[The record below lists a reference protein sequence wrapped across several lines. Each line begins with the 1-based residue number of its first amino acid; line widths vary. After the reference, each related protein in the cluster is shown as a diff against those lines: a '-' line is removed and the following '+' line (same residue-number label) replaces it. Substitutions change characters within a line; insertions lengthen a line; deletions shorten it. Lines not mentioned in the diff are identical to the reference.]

1 MLTIAEALV
10 RSAETHPENYQVYLD
25 DVGNETRYS
34 FVDIERETKHL
45 AAGLQAQG
53 LRKGDRVGLVLI
65 DPQDFILTFYACLRT
80 GIIAVPLYPPMSMA
94 DLDSYIEKLTRICTD
109 ADCKMLI
116 ASTRIHKVLWQVV
129 SRVPGM
135 KTLLDTE
142 ALGKHTSTFDAPEIN
157 PEEIA
162 FLQYTSGSTSD
173 PKGVMVTHANLY
185 HNLYALT
192 RKETLDLGPTDTAVS
207 WLPQY
212 HDMGLIG
219 FVIAPMLI
227 GMNAVFIPTMSFLK
241 RPNRWLDAIHT
252 YRGTATF
259 CPPFALGLAAR
270 RARPAQLE
278 KWDLSCLR
286 FVGVGAEPIQP
297 EGARQ
302 FAELFSEH
310 CNLAKNAVLPAYG
323 MAEATLGM
331 SIKRVN
337 DTMRTIHIDHDL
349 FQAEKIVKIVEP
361 SEESSE
367 QVACGAVLP
376 EHELSAF
383 DEDGN
388 QLPEGV
394 EGELWFRGPSVAQGY
409 WNNEEGTRE
418 AFRSDGWLRT
428 GDLGFVL
435 DKEVYVSGRVKDL
448 IIINGRNIHPQSLEW
463 PLYNLEGVRPGNVV
477 AFSCR
482 GRTTEEIILCIETR
496 ADAPEDLEQSVRNT
510 IVRSFGV
517 PVEKVVLL
525 QAGQLPKTS
534 SGKLQRRKTRAM
546 YLSGELERNASR
558 TMGSAATKTTV
569 VKHVARSLIAR
580 VKNIAARA

>member
-10 RSAETHPENYQVYLD
+10 RSAELHPQNFQVYLD
-25 DVGNETRYS
+25 DAGNETRYS

-65 DPQDFILTFYACLRT
+65 DPKDFILTFYACLRA
-80 GIIAVPLYPPMSMA
+80 GIVAVPLYPPMSMA
-94 DLDSYIEKLTRICTD
+94 DLDAYIEKLTRICTD
-109 ADCKMLI
+109 ADCRMLI

-129 SRVPGM
+129 SRVPSM
-135 KTLLDTE
+135 KTLLDVE
-142 ALGKHTSTFDAPEIN
+142 ALGKHNATFDAPTIV
-157 PEEIA
+157 PEELA

-192 RKETLDLGPTDTAVS
+192 RKETLDLGPTDTTVS

-219 FVIAPMLI
+219 FVIAPMLVC
-227 GMNAVFIPTMSFLK
+227 MNAVFIPTISFLK
-241 RPNRWLDAIHT
+241 RPNRWMDAIHT

-310 CNLAKNAVLPAYG
+310 CGLIEHAVLPAYG

-337 DTMRTIHIDHDL
+337 DTMRTIHIDHEL
-349 FQAEKIVKIVEP
+349 FQEEKIVKIVEA
-361 SEESSE
+361 SEDSAEH
-367 QVACGAVLP
+367 VACGAVLP
-376 EHELSAF
+376 EHELAAF

-435 DKEVYVSGRVKDL
+435 DEQIYVSGRVKDL
-448 IIINGRNIHPQSLEW
+448 IIVNGRNIHPQSLEW

-482 GRTTEEIILCIETR
+482 GKTTEEIILCIETR
-496 ADAPEDLEQSVRNT
+496 PDAPEDLEQNVRNT

-546 YLSGELERNASR
+546 YLTGELERNASR
-558 TMGSAATKTTV
+558 TMGSAGTKTTV
-569 VKHVARSLIAR
+569 AKHVARSFIAR

>member
-1 MLTIAEALV
+1 MLTIADALV
-10 RSAETHPENYQVYLD
+10 RSAKEHPENYQVYLD
-25 DVGNETRYS
+25 DVGNPTRYT
-34 FVDIERETKHL
+34 FVDIERETAHL

-53 LRKGDRVGLVLI
+53 LSKGDRVGLVLI
-65 DPQDFILTFYACLRT
+65 DPKDFILTFYACLRI
-80 GIIAVPLYPPMSMA
+80 GVVAVPLYPPMSMA
-94 DLDSYIEKLTRICTD
+94 DLDAYIEKLTRICTD

-129 SRVPGM
+129 SRVPSM
-135 KTLLDTE
+135 KTLIDVE
-142 ALGKHTSTFDAPEIN
+142 ALGKHKQTLDAPHIA
-157 PEEIA
+157 PEELA

-185 HNLYALT
+185 HNIYGLT
-192 RKETLDLGPTDTAVS
+192 RKETLDLGPSDTTVS

-227 GMNAVFIPTMSFLK
+227 CMNAVFIPTISFLK
-241 RPNRWLDAIHT
+241 RPNRWMDAVHT

-270 RARPAQLE
+270 RARPKQLE

-297 EGARQ
+297 DGARQ
-302 FAELFSEH
+302 FTELFSEH
-310 CNLAKNAVLPAYG
+310 CGLAKNAVLPAYG

-331 SIKRVN
+331 SIKPVTE
-337 DTMRTIHIDHDL
+337 TMRTIHIDHEL
-349 FQAEKIVKIVEP
+349 FQNEKIVKIVEP
-361 SEESSE
+361 SDDSAEHVS
-367 QVACGAVLP
+367 CGPVLP
-376 EHELSAF
+376 EHELAAF

-388 QLPEGV
+388 QLPEGA
-394 EGELWFRGPSVAQGY
+394 EGELWFRGPSVANGY
-409 WNNEEGTRE
+409 WNNEKGTRE
-418 AFRSDGWLRT
+418 AFREDGWLRT
-428 GDLGFVL
+428 GDLGFIY
-435 DKEVYVSGRVKDL
+435 DNEIYVSGRVKDL
-448 IIINGRNIHPQSLEW
+448 IIVNGRNIHPQSLEW
-463 PLYNLEGVRPGNVV
+463 PLYALEGVRPGNVV

-482 GRTTEEIILCIETR
+482 GKTTEEIILCIETR
-496 ADAPEDLEQSVRNT
+496 PEAPEDLEQQVRDT

-525 QAGQLPKTS
+525 QPGQLPKTS

-546 YLSGELERNASR
+546 YLSGELERNATR
-558 TMGSAATKTTV
+558 TMGSTAAKTTV
-569 VKHVARSLIAR
+569 AKHVARSLIAR
-580 VKNIAARA
+580 VKNIAARP